1 MTAINGRIYIDGRRT
16 ACPLDLQDAADQL
29 ERSGGVAWVGLMD
42 PDPDELE
49 TAAAR
54 FRLHPLAVEDAHK
67 GHQRAKLE
75 RYGDTVFVVLRP
87 ARYDDL
93 NERVDIGEVHLFVG
107 PQFVITVRH
116 SSMPDLSAAR
126 DALEAEPQF
135 LSTGPEAMLTAFLD
149 AIVDGYAPVV
159 AGLVNDI
166 DEIEDSLFGEGN
178 VDPAL
183 SERIYKLLSQVIALQ
198 RAIGPLPDMVQGL
211 LRGAGRYG
219 TGDEVQNRLRNVLD
233 HTIRVTQRVDGS
245 RALLENALTVHST
258 LVSLEQNEAMRRM
271 SSASLA
277 QGEESRRLAEETIE
291 QGEQVKK
298 ISSWAAI
305 LFTPTLIA
313 SVYGMN
319 FDHMPE
325 LHWAWGY
332 PFAIALMVGF
342 GVGLWA
348 TFKRRHWL

>member
-1 MTAINGRIYIDGRRT
+1 MF
-16 ACPLDLQDAADQL
+16 
-29 ERSGGVAWVGLMD
+29 AWIGLMD
-42 PDPDELE
+42 PDADELE

-54 FRLHPLAVEDAHK
+54 FGLHPLAVEDAHK

-75 RYGDTVFVVLRP
+75 RYGDTMFVVLRP
-87 ARYDDL
+87 ASYDDRR
-93 NERVDIGEVHLFVG
+93 ERVDFGEVHLFVG

-116 SSMPDLSAAR
+116 GAVPDLTPAR
-126 DALEAEPQF
+126 DALEAEPEF
-135 LSTGPEAMLTAFLD
+135 LSIGPEAMLTAFLD
-149 AIVDGYAPVV
+149 VIVDGYAPVV
-159 AGLVNDI
+159 AGLMNDI
-166 DEIEDSLFGEGN
+166 DEVEDSLFGKGN
-178 VDPAL
+178 ADPEL
-183 SERIYKLLSQVIALQ
+183 SKRIYRLLAQVIALQ
-198 RAIGPLPDMVQGL
+198 RSIGPLPDMVHGL

-233 HTIRVTQRVDGS
+233 HTIRVTERVDGIRS
-245 RALLENALTVHST
+245 LLENALTVHST
-258 LVSLEQNEAMRRM
+258 LVTTEQNEAMRRM

-305 LFTPTLIA
+305 LFTPTLVA
-313 SVYGMN
+313 SIYGMN

-332 PFAIALMVGF
+332 AFAIALMIGF
-342 GVGLWA
+342 GVGLWGV
-348 TFKRRHWL
+348 FKWRRWL